1 MFGIGMPE
9 LFVILVI
16 ALIFIGPSKLPDV
29 ARSLGRGMREFRRAT
44 NEIRESFDVESQM
57 ISSDNPSQEKMREE
71 LETSVEEVSTRSEA
85 PVEKVTLD
93 LNAKLRHD

>member
-1 MFGIGMPE
+1 MFGIGIPE

-57 ISSDNPSQEKMREE
+57 ILSDNPSQENVREE
-71 LETSVEEVSTRSEA
+71 LESSVEEVSTSSEA
-85 PVEKVTLD
+85 PVEKVTLG